1 MFAFEEFRYVLGFLH
16 QPAAG
21 FLFSL
26 GFCCVMTAQ
35 ALAGPHKRRVLFH
48 GGVSPG
54 RGGGCA
60 EAVPVRS
67 VDCRHPG
74 SVVIGLMVC
83 EGGEDPTLH
92 FIRAV
97 LVVPVWSSDTD

>member
-1 MFAFEEFRYVLGFLH
+1 MFALEEFRYVLGFLH

-21 FLFSL
+21 FLSSL

-35 ALAGPHKRRVLFH
+35 APAGPHKRRVLFH
-48 GGVSPG
+48 GRVSPG
-54 RGGGCA
+54 RGGGRA
-60 EAVPVRS
+60 EVVPVWG

-83 EGGEDPTLH
+83 EGQQLLYFKELKPGPYY
-92 FIRAV
+92 
-97 LVVPVWSSDTD
+97 VWKQILK